1 MCYMSAG
8 EQRPARVGVR
18 ELRQNLSVYL
28 DRVKAGE
35 EFEVTEHGQ
44 PVARLAPRPMVKLSI
59 LDQMI
64 ADGRATPAKH
74 SHKLL
79 PPPPADPSSGG
90 PTLTEILL
98 QMRDEEEF

>member
-1 MCYMSAG
+1 MCYMSEAG
-8 EQRPARVGVR
+8 GQPARVGVR

-35 EFEVTEHGQ
+35 TLEVTEHGR
-44 PVARLAPRPMVKLSI
+44 PVAQLGPRPPRPISI

-64 ADGRATPAKH
+64 ADGRATPATMH
-74 SHKLL
+74 PRDI
-79 PPPPADPSSGG
+79 PPPLPNPDPDG

-98 QMRDEEEF
+98 QMRDEDDR